1 MDGGE
6 KSDFFWSERV
16 SNQLP
21 LDDKAGSLPCEL
33 CCLWTWRGISDMQVQ
48 PKYSRRCSRILRLSG
63 PNRLGDLIL
72 GMVRKWT
79 FGWECEDRDSKD

>member
-21 LDDKAGSLPCEL
+21 LDGEAGSLPCEL
-33 CCLWTWRGISDMQVQ
+33 CCLWTWRGLLDIGMRVGATD
-48 PKYSRRCSRILRLSG
+48 SRYNRSILE
-63 PNRLGDLIL
+63 
-72 GMVRKWT
+72 M
-79 FGWECEDRDSKD
+79 F